1 MAVLR
6 QSPDQK
12 ENVSFSGSELQG
24 KRNRA
29 LLNHS
34 RASSSARSDDA
45 EKSGQYYRFN
55 PLPYKGVAV
64 RLYLRTACG
73 STAIKGRSPTSGF
86 LPVSSRVLNS

>member
-12 ENVSFSGSELQG
+12 GNVSLSGSELQG

-34 RASSSARSDDA
+34 RASSSARSNDA

-73 STAIKGRSPTSGF
+73 LYCDQRSITNVRLFAREQQS
-86 LPVSSRVLNS
+86 VK